1 MKLIKLNVRKNYLR
15 ERPQIKSTEIC
26 SSSPTTTMIG
36 KITEQL
42 REMSSKDRLKVPKRA
57 ATRLN
62 QSRRVIKVLYR
73 YCSLDK
79 VEESKVYQFLGNL
92 DVKVRLLR
100 LKSISADSA
109 ELFCSEQNSAKPA
122 EICGK
127 SLAKVNELPREIL
140 QGSSHINS
148 YCKCN
153 SH

>member
-1 MKLIKLNVRKNYLR
+1 
-15 ERPQIKSTEIC
+15 
-26 SSSPTTTMIG
+26 MIG

-73 YCSLDK
+73 YCSLNK

-100 LKSISADSA
+100 LKPISADSA

-122 EICGK
+122 KPAEICGK
-127 SLAKVNELPREIL
+127 GLAKVNELPREIW
-140 QGSSHINS
+140 QVSSLIRS

-153 SH
+153 YH